1 MGRSLISLL
10 SRGSGHFNR
19 YELIKK
25 HFQAKKTIVVE
36 SRKETNQRR
45 SSRPKPLECRRI
57 KRPLKQARLF
67 PIK

>member
-25 HFQAKKTIVVE
+25 HFQAKKNNRCAKSE
-36 SRKETNQRR
+36 RNEPETFF
-45 SSRPKPLECRRI
+45 SAETSGMSPD
-57 KRPLKQARLF
+57 
-67 PIK
+67 